1 MRDELTQMRKLL
13 MSAAIKCD
21 HRAIDVDLK
30 NLTPE
35 EKHSSLLLLLL
46 QLKDGFVKSHVDK
59 CRILHN
65 IGSSSGPEYVLHAT
79 LLCRAAI
86 GTWSSDALDK
96 FLIGD
101 LGMHNIFIS
110 ITRNLR
116 LLQVPAVPLNPT
128 SNLCLTPRPTDS
140 CLFQDRS
147 IFKI

>member
-1 MRDELTQMRKLL
+1 MRDELTQMRMLL

-30 NLTPE
+30 KLTPE
-35 EKHSSLLLLLL
+35 EKHSNLLLLLL

-65 IGSSSGPEYVLHAT
+65 MGSSSGPEYVLHAT

-86 GTWSSDALDK
+86 GTWSTDALDK

-101 LGMHNIFIS
+101 LGIDNVFIS
-110 ITRNLR
+110 ITH
-116 LLQVPAVPLNPT
+116 T
-128 SNLCLTPRPTDS
+128 SPVICGCFRYRQ
-140 CLFQDRS
+140 CR
-147 IFKI
+147 